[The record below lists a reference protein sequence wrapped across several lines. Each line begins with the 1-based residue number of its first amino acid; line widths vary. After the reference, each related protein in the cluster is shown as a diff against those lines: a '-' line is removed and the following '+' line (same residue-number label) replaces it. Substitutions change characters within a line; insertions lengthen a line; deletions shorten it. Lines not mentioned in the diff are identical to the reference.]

1 MTTSSSVSLL
11 GGRAWRAM
19 LALGLTV
26 LLSACGFHL
35 RGTNGS
41 FMLPFA
47 TMHISLPDSSPLAID
62 LKRYIRAVG
71 STEIVDTKDA
81 ADADFEVISD
91 PEKNRTKT
99 ILTLNST
106 GQVTQY
112 LLAYTIIFRVTDRA
126 GNQLLGPTTIT
137 LNRPINF
144 NSAQL
149 LAQETEEAGLYRD
162 MRNDMVQQI
171 MRRLAAIKP
180 VLPAMSVAPVTPV
193 TPVAPV
199 TPAVPAVQK

>member
-1 MTTSSSVSLL
+1 MTTSSSVSLF

-19 LALGLTV
+19 LAITLTM

-35 RGTNGS
+35 RGSNGS

-47 TMHISLPDSSPLAID
+47 TMYIGLPDSSPLAID

-71 STEIVDTKDA
+71 STEVVNLKDG
-81 ADADFEVISD
+81 ADAVLEVLSD
-91 PEKNRTKT
+91 PEKSRTKT
-99 ILTLNST
+99 ILSLNKNGRVQEYQLGYS
-106 GQVTQY
+106 
-112 LLAYTIIFRVTDRA
+112 INFRVLDKA
-126 GNQLLGPTTIT
+126 GNQLLAPTTIS
-137 LNRPINF
+137 LVRPITF
-144 NSAQL
+144 NEAQL
-149 LAQETEEAGLYRD
+149 LAMETEETQLYRD

-193 TPVAPV
+193 APATP
-199 TPAVPAVQK
+199 QQ

>member
-1 MTTSSSVSLL
+1 MTTSSSVSLF

-19 LALGLTV
+19 LAITLTM

-35 RGTNGS
+35 RGSNGS

-47 TMHISLPDSSPLAID
+47 TMYIGLPDSSPLAID

-71 STEIVDTKDA
+71 STEVVNLKDG
-81 ADADFEVISD
+81 ADAVLEVLSD
-91 PEKNRTKT
+91 PEKSRTKT
-99 ILTLNST
+99 ILSLNKNGRVQEYQLGYS
-106 GQVTQY
+106 
-112 LLAYTIIFRVTDRA
+112 INFRVLDKA
-126 GNQLLGPTTIT
+126 GNQLLAPTTIS
-137 LNRPINF
+137 LVRPITF
-144 NSAQL
+144 NEAQL
-149 LAQETEEAGLYRD
+149 LAMETEETQLYRD

-193 TPVAPV
+193 APAA
-199 TPAVPAVQK
+199 PQQ

>member
-1 MTTSSSVSLL
+1 MTTSSSVSLF

-19 LALGLTV
+19 LAITLTM

-35 RGTNGS
+35 RGSNGS

-47 TMHISLPDSSPLAID
+47 TMYIGLPDSSPLAID

-71 STEIVDTKDA
+71 STEVVNLKDG
-81 ADADFEVISD
+81 ADAVLEVLSD
-91 PEKNRTKT
+91 PEKSRTKT
-99 ILTLNST
+99 ILSLNKNGRVQEYQLGYS
-106 GQVTQY
+106 
-112 LLAYTIIFRVTDRA
+112 INFRVLDKA
-126 GNQLLGPTTIT
+126 GNQLLAPTTIS
-137 LNRPINF
+137 LVRPITF
-144 NSAQL
+144 NEAQL
-149 LAQETEEAGLYRD
+149 LAMETEEAQLYRD

-193 TPVAPV
+193 APAI
-199 TPAVPAVQK
+199 PQQ